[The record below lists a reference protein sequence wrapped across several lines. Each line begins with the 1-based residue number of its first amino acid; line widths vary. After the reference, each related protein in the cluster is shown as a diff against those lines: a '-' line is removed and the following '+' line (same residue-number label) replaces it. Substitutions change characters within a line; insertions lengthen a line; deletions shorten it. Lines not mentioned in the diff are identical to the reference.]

1 MMNQWRQ
8 KRTFI
13 TQVVVGLGAVA
24 LLLVLARALPQIVFR
39 AGLPMEVAQDGSLEV
54 APPPGLDP
62 RWLDAF
68 LLLLW
73 GSFFISVL
81 ILLFSRDGRR
91 YLRRSLAGSGLQL
104 LYVVLFALVIV
115 FAATRPQAEEP
126 PADAG
131 KPVEAVEITLEDV
144 PLEEA
149 AGEEVVAVEPPP
161 WLTRPLAALFLAGV
175 GIGLYLWQKRRRAQ
189 RAKRPLPL
197 DELSRRAELAIDEL
211 RRGLKLDDVILRC
224 YQEMV
229 ETAAAQRGA
238 RRPKGATPRE
248 FEPVLLRAGLPA
260 LAVQRLTRLFEQVRY
275 GGYQPGPQDQQ
286 VAIASLTEIVQTCA
300 RLAAE
305 AQAAQMEPQPATAVP
320 PRRRWR

>member
-1 MMNQWRQ
+1 MTQWRQ
-8 KRTFI
+8 KGPFI
-13 TQVVVGLGAVA
+13 TQVVLGLGAVA
-24 LLLVLARALPQIVFR
+24 LLLLLARALPLILFR
-39 AGLPMEVAQDGSLEV
+39 AGLPVEVAQEGSLEV

-91 YLRRSLAGSGLQL
+91 YLGRSLAGAGLQL
-104 LYVVLFALVIV
+104 AYVALLALVLV
-115 FAATRPQAEEP
+115 FAATRPQAEES
-126 PADAG
+126 AEDAG
-131 KPVEAVEITLEDV
+131 EPVEAAEILLEDV
-144 PLEEA
+144 PLEA
-149 AGEEVVAVEPPP
+149 AAEEEVVAIEPSP

-175 GIGLYLWQKRRRAQ
+175 GIGLYVWQKRRQAQ
-189 RAKRPLPL
+189 RARRPLPL
-197 DELSRRAELAIDEL
+197 DELSRRAGLAIDEL

-229 ETAAAQRGA
+229 ETAATQRGA

-248 FEPVLLRAGLPA
+248 FEPTLLRAGLPA

-286 VAIASLTEIVQTCA
+286 VAIACLTEIVQTCA
-300 RLAAE
+300 LLAAE
-305 AQAAQMEPQPATAVP
+305 AQAMQVEPPPATAVS
-320 PRRRWR
+320 PRRRRWQ